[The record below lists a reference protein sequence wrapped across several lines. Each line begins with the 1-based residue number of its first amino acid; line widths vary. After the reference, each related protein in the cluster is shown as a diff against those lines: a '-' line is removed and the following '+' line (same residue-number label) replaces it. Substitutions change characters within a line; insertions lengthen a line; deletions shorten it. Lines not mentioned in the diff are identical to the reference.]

1 MAIKKK
7 KKKTKEELAIEG
19 NFRVDKRDLK
29 YATEKK
35 VKKALPKQNILKNIT
50 EKPVT
55 SPSGETL
62 LTVDGEIV
70 CVPSDFTE

>member
-35 VKKALPKQNILKNIT
+35 
-50 EKPVT
+50 
-55 SPSGETL
+55 
-62 LTVDGEIV
+62 
-70 CVPSDFTE
+70 